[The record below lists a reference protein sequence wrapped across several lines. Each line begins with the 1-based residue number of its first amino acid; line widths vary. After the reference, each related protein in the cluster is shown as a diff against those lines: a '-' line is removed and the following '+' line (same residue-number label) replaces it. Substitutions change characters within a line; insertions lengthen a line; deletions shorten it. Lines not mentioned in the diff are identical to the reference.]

1 MAVYALYALSLTV
14 RFPAKCSQI
23 KAMEAM
29 LSCIDR
35 VPTITF
41 EQATPI
47 NLLITNS
54 MLSPDSQVNLLAAI
68 DVKVKMKWWI

>member
-1 MAVYALYALSLTV
+1 
-14 RFPAKCSQI
+14 
-23 KAMEAM
+23 MEAM